1 MNAKICALPL
11 ALLVA
16 SASIFYSCSK
26 PEQVFSAKDPDK
38 VTAGLNV
45 QRPYTQDEIDRAI
58 FIPGSV
64 IVKFT
69 QETADAIENGNGDP
83 LVPVSG
89 ELGLKHI
96 ERLFPYSGEFEERS
110 RSMGLHQYYIV
121 DFDAS
126 VSLAAAQQ
134 LIESVS
140 EVVSFEKRPVM
151 HFTDSYDDSYFSN
164 IWEYSGNYSIH
175 AEEAWKYTVGNPS
188 VVVCV
193 VDDGIDL
200 DHEDLSW
207 NCGEVHHNFV
217 ANSETIV
224 PGDHGTHVAGTIAAV
239 GNNGTGIAGI
249 AGGDFK
255 AGKNGVTLMS
265 AQVFQGK
272 RTASSFQNAIK
283 WGADNGAVISQ
294 NSWGN
299 NYDFDGDGK
308 LSDYEKNYALNDR
321 ISQSMAD
328 AIDYFIKYAGCDKDG
343 NQKPDS
349 PMKGGI
355 VVFAAGNDGLAN
367 GVPAHYEPVI
377 AVGSTGRTGRLSS
390 FSNYGSWTDIC
401 APGEYIWST
410 VPSNKYAQMQ
420 GTSMACP
427 HVSGGL
433 ALLLSLFGRE
443 GFTNEDLTDI
453 LLSGANNGLINYSGK
468 AMGPYMDLLGSV
480 KYGIDKYKRE
490 NNNAP
495 VIETEYT
502 GDFRFRQ
509 WENISIPFTIYDPDD
524 DRVEV
529 VYELEGRAKFVED
542 ASQENV
548 YKFTLMCELVRDFT
562 PKKVKITA
570 SDLYGGVCEKE
581 FTYQVLENQAPS
593 AVRPVKDAVLPSSG
607 ELAVSLDGVFEDP
620 DGEEL
625 TYTASVSP
633 ADVASVSVEGSTV
646 KIVRNKN
653 GLATVTVTAKD
664 YMEARASVN
673 FKILSRDESR
683 TFDYYPNPVKDF
695 LNIRTSGADAENV
708 RVRIA
713 SLYGSTIFDNVLQ
726 CSAFEPGRV
735 DMSSYAPGQYSLTV
749 NIGGNEYNNVIVK
762 R

>member
-1 MNAKICALPL
+1 M

-16 SASIFYSCSK
+16 SASIFSSCSK
-26 PEQVFSAKDPDK
+26 PEQVFSAKDGNK
-38 VTAGLNV
+38 VTEGLTV
-45 QRPYTQDEIDRAI
+45 QKPYTQEEIDRAV

-69 QETADAIENGNGDP
+69 QETADAIENGNEDP
-83 LVPVSG
+83 LIPVSG
-89 ELGLKHI
+89 ELGVKHI

-121 DFDAS
+121 DFDSS

-140 EVVSFEKRPVM
+140 EVVSFEKRPVV
-151 HFTDSYDDSYFSN
+151 HFTDSYNDSYFSS
-164 IWEYSGNYSIH
+164 IWEYTGNYSIR

-200 DHEDLSW
+200 GHEDLSW
-207 NCGEVHHNFV
+207 NCGDVHYNFV
-217 ANSETIV
+217 SNNTTIV
-224 PGDHGTHVAGTIAAV
+224 GGDHGTHVAGTIAAV
-239 GNNGTGIAGI
+239 GNNGKGVAGI
-249 AGGDFK
+249 AGGDYK
-255 AGKNGVTLMS
+255 TGSRGVTLLS
-265 AQVFQGK
+265 AQVFQGS
-272 RTASSFQNAIK
+272 RTASNFQNAIK
-283 WGADNGAVISQ
+283 WGADNGALISQ

-299 NYDFDGDGK
+299 NYDFNDDGV
-308 LSDYEKNYALNDR
+308 LSEYEKNYALNDR
-321 ISQSMAD
+321 ISSSMAA

-349 PMKGGI
+349 PMKGGV
-355 VVFAAGNDGLAN
+355 VVFAAGNDGIAN
-367 GVPAHYEPVI
+367 GVPAHYDPVI

-390 FSNYGSWTDIC
+390 FSNYGNWTDIC

-410 VPSNKYAQMQ
+410 LPSGRYAQMN

-443 GFTNEDLTDI
+443 GFTNEDLTEI
-453 LLSGANNGLINYSGK
+453 LLSGANSELIDYSGK
-468 AMGPYMDLLGSV
+468 TMGPYLDLLGSIE
-480 KYGIDKYKRE
+480 YGIDKYKRE
-490 NNNAP
+490 NNAAP

-509 WENISIPFTIYDPDD
+509 WENISIPFTVYDPDD
-524 DRVEV
+524 DRIEV
-529 VYELEGRAKFVED
+529 TAEVEGRAKFAAD

-548 YKFTLMCELVRDFT
+548 YNFTLMCELVRDFT

-593 AVRPVKDAVLPSSG
+593 VVNPVKNVVLPASG
-607 ELAVSLDGVFEDP
+607 EFAVNLEGVFEDP
-620 DGEEL
+620 DGEDL
-625 TYTASVSP
+625 TYTVSVNP
-633 ADVASVSVEGSTV
+633 AGIASVSVEGSMI
-646 KIVRNKN
+646 KIVRKQD

-664 YMEARASVN
+664 YMEARASAD

-683 TFDYYPNPVKDF
+683 PFDYYPNPVKDF
-695 LNIRTSGADAENV
+695 LNIRTSGVEAENV
-708 RVRIA
+708 SVRIA
-713 SLYGSTIFDNVLQ
+713 SLYGSTVFDDVLP

-735 DMSSYAPGQYSLTV
+735 DMSRYAPGQYSLTV
-749 NIGGNEYNNVIVK
+749 NISGKEYNNVIVK
-762 R
+762 K